1 MRKYISPHY
10 LLSGLLGMLALVL
23 SVSCDDTDVVRRV
36 DPQIEVQADLFTGPA
51 ASRQVLPLHST
62 YPWFAEASASWI
74 KLQRYRGLKPS
85 QNADL
90 QIDGEITGYNQYNQA
105 VSADGYSSETK
116 LTITVNV
123 RFVNN
128 TNHAEDFEQQF
139 SAFRTY
145 DSTQLLTAVQDGLIA
160 EMSKEI
166 TDQIFNATVANW

>member
-74 KLQRYRGLKPS
+74 KLSWTGFAAGLHCYGNRRKS
-85 QNADL
+85 KH
-90 QIDGEITGYNQYNQA
+90 G
-105 VSADGYSSETK
+105 
-116 LTITVNV
+116 
-123 RFVNN
+123 
-128 TNHAEDFEQQF
+128 
-139 SAFRTY
+139 
-145 DSTQLLTAVQDGLIA
+145 TA
-160 EMSKEI
+160 
-166 TDQIFNATVANW
+166 

>member
-74 KLQRYRGLKPS
+74 KLQRYRGQALLPDS
-85 QNADL
+85 IVTE
-90 QIDGEITGYNQYNQA
+90 IDENPNMEPREGWI
-105 VSADGYSSETK
+105 
-116 LTITVNV
+116 
-123 RFVNN
+123 
-128 TNHAEDFEQQF
+128 
-139 SAFRTY
+139 
-145 DSTQLLTAVQDGLIA
+145 
-160 EMSKEI
+160 EMA
-166 TDQIFNATVANW
+166 Q